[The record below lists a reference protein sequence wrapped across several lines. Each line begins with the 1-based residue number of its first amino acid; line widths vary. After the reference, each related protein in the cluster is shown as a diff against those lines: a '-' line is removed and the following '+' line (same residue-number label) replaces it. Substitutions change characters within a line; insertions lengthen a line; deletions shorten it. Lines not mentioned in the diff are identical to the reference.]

1 MSEYVPGTLY
11 CAERN
16 MDMAVRERH
25 QWAETRR
32 LQRQAKEG
40 RSRTQRFYFDAL
52 ASLGYHL
59 ASWGERLQERYNSE
73 GSAQAAQSI

>member
-11 CAERN
+11 NAERN
-16 MDMAVRERH
+16 MDMALREAH
-25 QWAETRR
+25 QWAENRR
-32 LQRQAKEG
+32 LQRQVKEG
-40 RSRTQRFYFDAL
+40 RKRTERFYFDAL

-73 GSAQAAQSI
+73 GSAQATQSV